1 MTKQAEIQK
10 LLETAIANRKK
21 AYKVR
26 APRLFIMS
34 INDDIRRFQAQ
45 LAELEVA

>member
-1 MTKQAEIQK
+1 MNKTELEK
-10 LLETAIANRKK
+10 LLETALANRKK

-34 INDDIRRFQAQ
+34 INADIRRFQAQ
-45 LAELEVA
+45 LAELEIA

>member
-1 MTKQAEIQK
+1 MNKTELEQ
-10 LLETAIANRKK
+10 LLETALANRKK

-26 APRLFIMS
+26 APRFFIMA
-34 INDDIRRFQAQ
+34 INSDIRRFQAQ